1 MFDTMSTEHTT
12 GWQSMQHAGAMQAT
26 LDAAFGKG
34 HQGTMFFDNHKEQ
47 QVFLAD
53 DLTLKAQ
60 RAHRPSTT
68 RPPTAP
74 RRPASARGR
83 PIL

>member
-1 MFDTMSTEHTT
+1 MSVNRQQE
-12 GWQSMQHAGAMQAT
+12 QLLDMQAT

-34 HQGTMFFDNHKEQ
+34 QQGTMFFDSHKQQ
-47 QVFLAD
+47 QVYLVD
-53 DLTLKAQ
+53 ELTLKAQ
-60 RAHRPSTT
+60 TAHRPSTA